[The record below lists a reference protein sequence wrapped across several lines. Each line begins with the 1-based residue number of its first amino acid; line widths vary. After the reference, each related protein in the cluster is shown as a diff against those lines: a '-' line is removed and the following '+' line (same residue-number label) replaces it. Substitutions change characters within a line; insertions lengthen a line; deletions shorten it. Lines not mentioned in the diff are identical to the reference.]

1 MNEQR
6 RKGLRAVINKLEEA
20 RNTIESLK
28 DEEQDAYDNLPEG
41 VQSGERGDTMMEA
54 IDNLDCAVSSIE
66 DAIGYVDD
74 ATA

>member
-6 RKGLRAVINKLEEA
+6 RKGLRAIINKLEEA
-20 RNTIESLK
+20 RDTIESLK

-41 VQSGERGDTMMEA
+41 VQSGERGDTMIEA

-66 DAIGYVDD
+66 DAINYVDD